1 MAKLLLILASLA
13 FCNAEMGRQR
23 RWRMERRKK
32 AAAAAAAAR
41 REREKNAPRDAESTS
56 DGAIANWRQRA
67 RASSRRRPARTR
79 RSRCTRRTSPGP
91 RAASGRRRRGDGV
104 SFTDFYARR
113 TPSTRHPRRRWRLPV
128 GTPIAAQNRRSDGVR
143 RPRAQ
148 VRLHRAQGPGHG
160 RDHVPL
166 AQGPRQGPER
176 RVVGRADGGVSN
188 VCVY

>member
-1 MAKLLLILASLA
+1 MKLLLVASLA
-13 FCNAEMGRQR
+13 FCHAEMGRQR

-32 AAAAAAAAR
+32 AAAKAAAER

-56 DGAIANWRQRA
+56 DGAIANWRQA
-67 RASSRRRPARTR
+67 RAAAR
-79 RSRCTRRTSPGP
+79 
-91 RAASGRRRRGDGV
+91 GRGQDREDAPDG
-104 SFTDFYARR
+104 
-113 TPSTRHPRRRWRLPV
+113 HPL
-128 GTPIAAQNRRSDGVR
+128 
-143 RPRAQ
+143 

-188 VCVY
+188 VCVYQVARRVSSAAAKLQNHDDAAAAVVPRSKRLSALERRRRRLDAFSRHS